1 MAGISSK
8 AAGKLE
14 NKRRFNG
21 IEYENSFDLNIG
33 EAFFRTHDP
42 QLGRWLQIDPKLEAT
57 LAISPYVAMNNNPI
71 SLTDPLGDIV
81 DYEKGD
87 KVKNKEF
94 RQMKREIRQMRRN
107 SETFNTMF
115 KEFKKNK
122 DVKYTYTAR
131 NSPSGGET
139 KKVDGGYQ
147 INIGIHYDESKAG
160 GTRNKFASQVGL
172 IAHESG
178 HAWRKT
184 HNLDPGFPEDLKLS
198 PPMNKAQQAANN
210 IATSDYNVAFANAKN
225 TSELGASHIENI
237 VSSELMN
244 SGNSTFSSVGL
255 RSSYYGGVQLTSY
268 FDRYSLKTLY
278 NKSEGTLNT
287 LASPRDSKYYMTSHF
302 NLYTEH
308 GLNE

>member
-1 MAGISSK
+1 M
-8 AAGKLE
+8 
-14 NKRRFNG
+14 
-21 IEYENSFDLNIG
+21 
-33 EAFFRTHDP
+33 
-42 QLGRWLQIDPKLEAT
+42 
-57 LAISPYVAMNNNPI
+57 
-71 SLTDPLGDIV
+71 
-81 DYEKGD
+81 
-87 KVKNKEF
+87 
-94 RQMKREIRQMRRN
+94 
-107 SETFNTMF
+107 
-115 KEFKKNK
+115 
-122 DVKYTYTAR
+122 
-131 NSPSGGET
+131 
-139 KKVDGGYQ
+139 
-147 INIGIHYDESKAG
+147 
-160 GTRNKFASQVGL
+160 

-184 HNLDPGFPEDLKLS
+184 HNLDPAFPGNIKLS
-198 PPMNKAQQAANN
+198 PPMNNAQQAANN
-210 IATSDYNVAFANAKN
+210 IAISDYNVAFANAKN

-255 RSSYYGGVQLTSY
+255 RSSYYGGVQLTTY